1 MLISK
6 TKARTIS
13 QPFAGI
19 QKRATCL
26 ISGAFRTTAVEALN
40 IELYLPPMAIHMDRL
55 VKETALRLRI
65 GSAFAVPPTILRR
78 RPNDKRDW
86 AGWTLMEA
94 QAWKTGGYLTAP
106 PGTLT
111 RHWESRKAFVQAL
124 WQAPPE
130 VIIEDR
136 EVAVKRHDQILAIDW
151 RERPAILYTD
161 RSGIEGRIGAAAI
174 VDLEDQHAH
183 SQMGDENTSTVYAA
197 ELRVIEMALALVLE
211 STEPWA
217 KQAKNRLIIFA
228 DSQAAL
234 KALGRP
240 RMPSGHVYLAGCLEL
255 IRQLADKG
263 IRTELRWIPAH
274 QGVIGNEIVDQQ
286 AKEAA

>member
-1 MLISK
+1 
-6 TKARTIS
+6 
-13 QPFAGI
+13 
-19 QKRATCL
+19 
-26 ISGAFRTTAVEALN
+26 
-40 IELYLPPMAIHMDRL
+40 
-55 VKETALRLRI
+55 
-65 GSAFAVPPTILRR
+65 
-78 RPNDKRDW
+78 
-86 AGWTLMEA
+86 MEA

-174 VDLEDQHAH
+174 VDLEDQHTH